1 MSEDGKQKD
10 GGNNE
15 PQMTEVE
22 KLAVQMG
29 WNPNHDPDSGRE
41 FKTAEQ
47 YILSSKD
54 IQDTTVKT
62 LRSVKKQ
69 NEELVAGMKHLHETH
84 KRSMKAEKTRLEDR
98 IAHLKAQR
106 DEAIGDADKDRVNEL
121 DGQIETAKSD
131 IAEIDQTTDAQPA
144 NQHQGPAFKQMSA
157 DWMAK
162 NPWYGK
168 NDAMTDYIDAQSER
182 FRGLPPEMYF
192 ERLTEM
198 AKATFPDYF
207 KDDSGATDPE
217 PEPKKP
223 ASQTVV
229 GGQTRQ
235 GNDNLKKKYTYEDL
249 SPEQKKNAQFF
260 KRNGVMEIQEY
271 VDEQVRIG
279 NIGLEHK

>member
-1 MSEDGKQKD
+1 MSEDGKQKE

-22 KLAVQMG
+22 TLAVQMG
-29 WNPNHDPDSGRE
+29 WNPNHDPESGRE

-47 YILSSKD
+47 FILSSKE

-84 KRSMKAEKTRLEDR
+84 KRSMKAEKARLEDK
-98 IAHLKAQR
+98 IAHLEAQK
-106 DEAIGDADKDRVNEL
+106 DEAIGDADKTRVKEL
-121 DGQIETAKSD
+121 DGQIEAAKSD
-131 IAEIDQTTDAQPA
+131 VAEIDETANAQPA
-144 NQHQGPAFKQMSA
+144 NQHTGTAFKQMSA

-168 NDAMTDYIDAQSER
+168 NDVMTDYIDAQSER

-192 ERLTEM
+192 ERLTTM

-207 KDDSGATDPE
+207 KENPGETETDTTTT
-217 PEPKKP
+217 KTP
-223 ASQTVV
+223 AQAVV

-235 GNDNLKKKYTYEDL
+235 TGDNLKKTYTYEDL
-249 SPEQKKNAQFF
+249 STEQKKMASFY
-260 KRNGVMEIQEY
+260 KRTGVMEIQEY